1 MPYHFRLCKHYVCKV
16 KTRCARF
23 FYPPYLKK
31 NIIFFNLLRL
41 KEPAQSTQSVPIRF
55 LPFHYHNRN
64 SVSFVFVS
72 LTPLCYTHSLRL
84 FVRSAHHLLLVIAP
98 KTSFLLASTSPRYI
112 FFTAIILQTAKFFLQ
127 KNYINSLNKP
137 NLNVCNIMFCQ

>member
-41 KEPAQSTQSVPIRF
+41 KEPAQFPNRYQFVY
-55 LPFHYHNRN
+55 LPFHITQSKLR
-64 SVSFVFVS
+64 FVCVRFTHTALS
-72 LTPLCYTHSLRL
+72 LTHSLRL
-84 FVRSAHHLLLVIAP
+84 FASLVLTFVARYRY
-98 KTSFLLASTSPRYI
+98 KNFVFVSFNFAQTNLFYCYN
-112 FFTAIILQTAKFFLQ
+112 TANRKIYFVKKL
-127 KNYINSLNKP
+127 Y
-137 NLNVCNIMFCQ
+137 